1 MAGTRIPTDDDSDE
15 QAWTAV
21 AKGDVQALTGLYDR
35 YAGMLVGVA
44 YRVLGNRQDAE
55 DLVHDVFVEAW
66 GCAGDF
72 DARRGTVRRWLLVRL
87 RSRAI
92 DRLRS
97 LALLDRHRRREAD
110 GMDAERA
117 GNEPGLEWSR
127 EDGDRLRAVLRTLP
141 DEQRSLVELAYFDGL
156 SHAELAMR
164 VGAPVGTVKSR
175 LFAAMDKLRRGLGAS
190 RGNP

>member
-1 MAGTRIPTDDDSDE
+1 MAAARIPTDDESDE
-15 QAWTAV
+15 QAWSAV

-35 YAGMLVGVA
+35 YAGMLIGVA
-44 YRVLGNRQDAE
+44 YRLLGNRQDAE

-97 LALLDRHRRREAD
+97 LAQLDRHRRREAESVAVECARSD
-110 GMDAERA
+110 
-117 GNEPGLEWSR
+117 PGAAWSR
-127 EDGDRLRAVLRTLP
+127 EDGERLRSVLRDLP
-141 DEQRSLVELAYFDGL
+141 EEQRSLVELAYYEGL
-156 SHAELAMR
+156 SHAELAIR

-175 LFAAMDKLRRGLGAS
+175 LFAAMDKLRRGLGVS
-190 RGNP
+190 RGDL

>member
-1 MAGTRIPTDDDSDE
+1 
-15 QAWTAV
+15 
-21 AKGDVQALTGLYDR
+21 
-35 YAGMLVGVA
+35 
-44 YRVLGNRQDAE
+44 
-55 DLVHDVFVEAW
+55 
-66 GCAGDF
+66 
-72 DARRGTVRRWLLVRL
+72 
-87 RSRAI
+87 
-92 DRLRS
+92 
-97 LALLDRHRRREAD
+97 
-110 GMDAERA
+110 MDAERA
-117 GNEPGLEWSR
+117 CNEPGLEWSR